1 MKVGIIGNYG
11 HNNNGD
17 EAILTGI
24 LHQLTEHLY
33 VNKENIVIFSNNPDN
48 TKERYQ
54 VRSMPLIHKKGSML
68 KSGAT
73 TIRASYHV
81 MKELDL
87 LIIGGGGLLMDMYK
101 RDAPLYSTLGL
112 TGKRAGCKVVVYGV
126 GAGPITT
133 ALGKFF
139 ITRLTNA
146 AQSVSVRD
154 RDSQKLLQSIGVKT
168 PVSVIGD
175 PAFSVPAPN
184 THTRSATVKKVGVT
198 AVPYFS
204 QQYWPT
210 PDLTKY
216 QAYVDGMAAQLDQ
229 LIEGKGVEVTFFS
242 TKYPEDVEVTKDIL
256 AKMNHQENTKL
267 IEDNLHPTDIVALSA
282 EQDLIIGTR
291 LHSLILSVV
300 AKTPVI
306 GIGYHHKVEDF
317 MKVIEMPSL
326 GIPIKNVNPS
336 SSSIV
341 DVFNGVSENWESVQ
355 NAFDIV
361 SDTLKAEA
369 LKGLKQLEIDKK

>member
-11 HNNNGD
+11 NNNNGD

-24 LHQLTEHLY
+24 LHQLTEHLQ
-33 VNKENIVIFSNNPDN
+33 VKKENIVIFSNNPDN
-48 TKERYQ
+48 TKERYHI
-54 VRSMPLIHKKGSML
+54 RSMPLIHKKGSIL
-68 KSGAT
+68 KSGLT
-73 TIRASYHV
+73 TIGVSYKV

-112 TGKRAGCKVVVYGV
+112 AGKRAGCKVVVYGV
-126 GAGPITT
+126 GAGPLTT

-154 RDSQKLLQSIGVKT
+154 QDSKALLESLGVKT
-168 PVSVIGD
+168 PVTVIGD
-175 PAFSVPAPN
+175 PAFSVPAPK
-184 THTRSATVKKVGVT
+184 THSRSQSIKKVGVT

-204 QQYWPT
+204 QQYWPK

-216 QAYVDGMAAQLDQ
+216 QAYVDGMATQLDQ
-229 LIEGKGVEVTFFS
+229 LIEEKGVEVTFFS
-242 TKYPEDVEVTKDIL
+242 TKYPEDVAVTKDIL
-256 AKMNHQENTKL
+256 AKMNHQENAKL
-267 IEDNLHPTDIVALSA
+267 IEDNLHPTEIVALSA

-336 SSSIV
+336 SSSMV
-341 DVFNGVSENWESVQ
+341 DVFQAISESWESVQ

-361 SDTLKAEA
+361 SETLKAEA

>member
-11 HNNNGD
+11 NNNNGD

-24 LHQLTEHLY
+24 LHQLTEHLH
-33 VNKENIVIFSNNPDN
+33 VKKEDIVVFSNNPEN
-48 TKERYQ
+48 TIERYGITAK
-54 VRSMPLIHKKGSML
+54 PLIHKKGSIL

-73 TIRASYHV
+73 TIQASYRV
-81 MKELDL
+81 MKKLDL

-126 GAGPITT
+126 GAGPLNT

-139 ITRLTNA
+139 IKRLTNA
-146 AQSVSVRD
+146 AASVSVRD
-154 RDSQKLLQSIGVKT
+154 TDSQKLLQSIGVKT
-168 PVSVIGD
+168 PVAVIGD
-175 PAFSVPAPN
+175 PAFSVPAEK
-184 THTRSATVKKVGVT
+184 THKPSASIKKVGVT

-204 QQYWPT
+204 NQYWPT
-210 PDLTKY
+210 PDLAKY
-216 QAYVDGMAAQLDQ
+216 DAYVNGMASQLDQ
-229 LIEGKGVEVTFFS
+229 LIEKQNVEVTFFS
-242 TKYPEDVEVTKDIL
+242 TKFPEDVQVTKDIL
-256 AKMNHQENTKL
+256 AKMKHSASL
-267 IEDNLHPTDIVALSA
+267 MEDNLHPVDIVKLSA

-317 MKVIEMPSL
+317 MKVIGMPTL
-326 GIPIKNVNPS
+326 GIPIQQVTPDSSAIVNV
-336 SSSIV
+336 
-341 DVFNGVSENWESVQ
+341 FHGVSENWESVQ
-355 NAFDIV
+355 QAVEKV
-361 SDTLKAEA
+361 SEHLKKEA
-369 LKGLKQLEIDKK
+369 LKGLKQLDLDKK